1 MGDVL
6 VLCYHAVSESWR
18 APLSVTPDRLER
30 QLRHLVGRGYR
41 GATFRDAVHAP
52 RTRRTLAV
60 TFDDAYRSVRDL
72 AEPILSALGLP
83 GTVFAPTAFI
93 GSDQPMAWPG
103 IDRWR
108 GDPHEVE
115 LTPMSWDELGAL
127 AERGWEIGSH
137 TRTHPRLT
145 ELDNRSLA
153 EQLSG
158 SRVDCEEGLGIECT
172 TISYPYG
179 DVDARVV
186 GAARAAG
193 YVAAGALPAR
203 LHPPFALRWPRIG
216 IYHVDRPLR
225 FRAKVSPVLRGL
237 RARSGA
243 RSGYPPGR
251 RRLRQS

>member
-6 VLCYHAVSESWR
+6 VLCYHAVSETWS
-18 APLSVTPDRLER
+18 APLSVAPDRLER
-30 QLRHLVGRGYR
+30 QLRHLVDRGYR
-41 GATFRDAVHAP
+41 GATFHDAVHAP
-52 RTRRTLAV
+52 QAPRTLSV

-93 GSDQPMAWPG
+93 GSDRPMEWPG

-115 LTPMSWDELGAL
+115 LTPMSWEELGAL
-127 AERGWEIGSH
+127 AEVGWEIGSH
-137 TRTHPRLT
+137 SRTHPRLT
-145 ELDNRSLA
+145 ELDNPSLA
-153 EQLSG
+153 NQLSG
-158 SRVDCEEGLGIECT
+158 SRVDCEEALGIECRT
-172 TISYPYG
+172 VAYPYG

-193 YVAAGALPAR
+193 YVAAAELPPR
-203 LHPPFALRWPRIG
+203 LHPPSALRWPRIG
-216 IYHVDRPLR
+216 IYHADRTLR
-225 FRAKVSPVLRGL
+225 FRAKVSPALRWL

-243 RSGYPPGR
+243 RSG
-251 RRLRQS
+251 